1 MSFLPVQLLEPAHQ
15 YDSVDDFEAEALDW
29 IGTDPQAALIE
40 IDRELIRVGGL
51 RMFAEL
57 AWPQVE
63 ADGSWKGNWHIDVI
77 CQELENVSRGE
88 NLRLGIAVPPR
99 SGKSL
104 LVAVF
109 WPAWDW
115 IEHPGRRWL
124 FASYAQNLSI
134 RDNMKCRRLIQS
146 PWYQARWGHSFNL
159 AKDQNAKGRFENDK
173 HGYRLATSVDAQMT
187 GEGGDICCLP
197 ADQRI
202 MTERGLEEIG
212 ALAAERAAIR
222 VWSFDRAT
230 GAVALKPIVGWH
242 INPGR
247 PIVRITLTDGV
258 SFRCTADH
266 LIWTRRGMIEAGT
279 LDASDVLPRP
289 SILHH
294 GDRLVGYAE
303 LADRSPVLIE
313 IVGHAAA
320 TFCLTVED
328 YHTMICEGGVVVS
341 NCVDDPHNVRQAES
355 EATREGTVQWFDEA
369 MQSRLNDPVT
379 GAFVIIQQRVHQRDL
394 LGHVMSSARR
404 AKPYRLVCLP
414 AEYDTKHP
422 YIWPGDPR
430 TQDGDL
436 LWPDRVP
443 REQLEELKAALG
455 LYAAAA
461 QLQQLPAP
469 REGGIFKR
477 HWFHKI
483 KVAPADTVWIRGWDF
498 AGTIQKELKSDP
510 DYTATVKVGYS
521 RATRKWIID
530 GADHWQVEQ
539 HEVERLLLATAL
551 NDGYSVR
558 IKLPQDPASAGKAL
572 AQNMMTILS
581 AFQAKATPVTGDK
594 MQRALP
600 LAGQAGIGNVQ
611 MVEGPWNDAYLDEMT
626 GFPTAA
632 HDDWV
637 DATSEAYNEHAQGT
651 TGILEFYR
659 NSAEDKHT
667 PEEVLRQQMEKEWR
681 DQGGAQSI
689 ELDPATGKPS
699 LQALMAALYGGAAT
713 GKTITS

>member
-1 MSFLPVQLLEPAHQ
+1 MNFAPAQLLEPAQQ
-15 YDSVDDFEAEALDW
+15 YDSVDDFEADALDW

-40 IDRELIRVGGL
+40 IDRELVRIGGL

-63 ADGSWKGNWHIDVI
+63 AEGTFKGNWHIDTI

-99 SGKSL
+99 SMKSL

-115 IEHPGRRWL
+115 IDHPERRWL

-187 GEGGDICCLP
+187 GEGGDIC
-197 ADQRI
+197 
-202 MTERGLEEIG
+202 
-212 ALAAERAAIR
+212 
-222 VWSFDRAT
+222 V
-230 GAVALKPIVGWH
+230 
-242 INPGR
+242 
-247 PIVRITLTDGV
+247 
-258 SFRCTADH
+258 
-266 LIWTRRGMIEAGT
+266 
-279 LDASDVLPRP
+279 
-289 SILHH
+289 
-294 GDRLVGYAE
+294 
-303 LADRSPVLIE
+303 
-313 IVGHAAA
+313 
-320 TFCLTVED
+320 
-328 YHTMICEGGVVVS
+328 
-341 NCVDDPHNVRQAES
+341 VDDPHNVRQAES

-394 LGHVMSSARR
+394 LGHVISSARK

-430 TQDGDL
+430 TQDGEL

-632 HDDWV
+632 HDDWE

-651 TGILEFYR
+651 TGIIEFYK
-659 NSAEDKHT
+659 NNTEDKHA

-681 DQGGAQSI
+681 DQGGTQSI

-699 LQALMAALYGGAAT
+699 LQALTAALYGSAAT
-713 GKTITS
+713 GKTTIP